1 MKFLFKLLFLNVPLI
16 VSYVLYHYTKD
27 ARWFLIA
34 LEAPVLYIVG
44 MDNAI
49 SIVADSGRNVKNM
62 FIELME
68 KISKENEKK

>member
-1 MKFLFKLLFLNVPLI
+1 MKFLFKLLFLNIPLI
-16 VSYVLYHYTKD
+16 ISYVLYHFTKD
-27 ARWFLIA
+27 ERWFLIA

-49 SIVADSGRNVKNM
+49 SIVADSAKNIKHM

-68 KISKENEKK
+68 KMSKENDKK